1 MTYNDADVQRLVKA
15 ARSHLQREGWTYGP
29 ELAERSDLGHALA
42 PFHPDHE
49 TELVEQA
56 AFTLWDYDNSVYDMR
71 GREQETPDKYKRVVR
86 LVIAIARTSGWTPPK
101 H

>member
-1 MTYNDADVQRLVKA
+1 MTYTDKDVQELVRYTRTCA
-15 ARSHLQREGWTYGP
+15 AHDWNKDALDYMDSI
-29 ELAERSDLGHALA
+29 LA
-42 PFHPDHE
+42 PFQPDPE